1 MILFQPKHDIKYIKQ
16 FMRHSYDIR
25 TLNEKKFMFLL
36 NNRESEQNLES
47 FVGLTQYAEP
57 ITLLLSFDSEG
68 FNKYIFNDKVQ
79 NAIQFYYDW
88 KQGKLQKFVKSE
100 PIPDY
105 ETNKD
110 PIKSLVH
117 FNFNEYM
124 EMDKDILLFMYEK
137 RQYKHQAVLDVLYN
151 VLFI

>member
-1 MILFQPKHDIKYIKQ
+1 
-16 FMRHSYDIR
+16 MRHSYDIR

-88 KQGKLQKFVKSE
+88 K
-100 PIPDY
+100 
-105 ETNKD
+105 
-110 PIKSLVH
+110 
-117 FNFNEYM
+117 
-124 EMDKDILLFMYEK
+124 
-137 RQYKHQAVLDVLYN
+137 
-151 VLFI
+151 

>member
-1 MILFQPKHDIKYIKQ
+1 MILFQPKHDINHIKQ

-47 FVGLTQYAEP
+47 FVGLTQYTEP
-57 ITLLLSFDSEG
+57 ITLLLSFDVEG
-68 FNKYIFNDKVQ
+68 FNKYIFNDKTQ
-79 NAIQFYYDW
+79 SAIQFYYAW
-88 KQGKLQKFVKSE
+88 KQGKLEKFVKSE

-105 ETNKD
+105 ENSKD
-110 PIKSLVH
+110 PIRSLVH
-117 FNFNEYM
+117 FNFNESI

-137 RQYKHQAVLDVLYN
+137 R
-151 VLFI
+151 